1 MYRWH
6 LNINDMSFFCLVYVY
21 VCWKD
26 IFFLFVRKF
35 ATLLRVAEEDGD
47 HIYKLHYHMQPLSS
61 GIVEDSEDST
71 ILPMATSFKTE
82 GLEGSCTIPLDSIAQ
97 IFVLGSKHTAWE
109 RMLMTLI
116 YFDGVY

>member
-1 MYRWH
+1 MGNLEYLSPSKFQH
-6 LNINDMSFFCLVYVY
+6 IVVVLNRDESAAFYSY
-21 VCWKD
+21 
-26 IFFLFVRKF
+26 
-35 ATLLRVAEEDGD
+35 

-71 ILPMATSFKTE
+71 ILPMAASFKTE